1 MVESFGLLRQKD
13 IVARMVG
20 HLMGN
25 TEYVTDFSEGSIIRS
40 ICEAVAEELY
50 SSNVAF
56 AEGIVSAI
64 DTSVKQAFNFPLLQS
79 SQASG
84 YYTFYR
90 KMYFSP
96 MSLSSSAV
104 VSQRGLSLISGGTVP
119 YANTTW
125 TGSLYY
131 GVSGVTADVN
141 ESASSASFISI
152 LDGYNTTRL
161 RWFKE
166 DGYTAYNIYRASVHP
181 STRTSYYT
189 SAGDTSVNALVV
201 QEAKY
206 APVISSVSAGTAGN
220 LAAST
225 TYYYSVSSYN
235 STTGESACSPVVS
248 QATGTTNLTLTV
260 TWALALNDSSTS
272 YYLYR
277 SANASMTGAVYR
289 IVTGAASYADS
300 TVTAGWTSRTW
311 HGLSAPLVG
320 QYFFSTTA
328 IDNVTDSQLESVGQY
343 PAIAT
348 YTGGTPVLYWT
359 GAVGQNNVGSYRIYR
374 SVIGAPAPSLTATS
388 GSTGTAKYFSVQSKA
403 TLTTG
408 ELVSSNPSDPA
419 SLTVTDEGLAV
430 ATFPLPYNGVQ
441 YATSFDLYRSLVLE
455 MTSSVKS
462 SVTISVPD
470 APVITPKANASGAVS
485 SAFYGLTAVIV
496 GTNYET
502 ESEIVLFNTLS
513 VADATGTVFA
523 WTSSPTSNVTKYRLY
538 KAAGATGTGIYTTL
552 TIPGYVEI
560 TKASSGTT
568 TTYTMPA
575 SPAFPSSG
583 VPASLRI
590 KNVKIT
596 ESVLASSVLAS
607 RVSATWPG
615 VYYPMTHSYSTIAN
629 PVTYALQGATVSWQT
644 LGSSVSYAGRIWP
657 YIHKIA
663 TKATATLTVAPSADS
678 SKTLYQ
684 YDDDGTTKPVINFG
698 STTAIGNYFYAA
710 WPFTNNAK
718 AVNGDIQIYT
728 GTQLRVPGTSK
739 SYVVNLSSGNYTI
752 MEGNNISV
760 PIRATFSGLSSN
772 TPSNTITEI
781 VNPVYGITTG
791 TNLATLTNGRDPET
805 ESEWKIRFSSY
816 LKSLARGTKDSLEEG
831 GKTAYLSNIDG
842 TILEQVTKSF
852 AIEDGS
858 TTINLFIHNG
868 TTSPVSQTLLDKTK
882 VIVSGG
888 MYDNVSYYGYKPA
901 GITVLV
907 KSVSFLYQNLN
918 VYLTLLGGYS
928 ITSVSDSVSQAIS
941 DYFYTLDISDGFS
954 PSLLGIISG
963 SSASAANPT
972 PLYRVVL
979 TDSNGIKSFP
989 SQVFSGY
996 DSFSYT
1002 IPTASVA
1009 PTVILVEVLKW
1020 RTYYSDWG
1028 LAGTVGSS
1036 SGLSSGNWYDP
1047 NIVDANTLTAY
1058 TFSNPLRKYFEKSVL
1073 SRSILRIPGTAAVKI
1088 QLLDSTNTELNTEVI
1103 VPNEGYVVFPGT
1115 VRIS

>member
-13 IVARMVG
+13 IVARMIG

-64 DTSVKQAFNFPLLQS
+64 DTSVKQAFNFPLLQA

-96 MSLSSSAV
+96 MALSSSAV
-104 VSQRGLSLISGGTVP
+104 VSQKGLSLISGGTVP

-141 ESASSASFISI
+141 ESAASASSIST
-152 LDGYNTTRL
+152 LDGYNTARL

-181 STRTSYYT
+181 SSRTSYYT
-189 SAGDTSVNALVV
+189 NAGDTSANALVA

-206 APVISSVSAGTAGN
+206 PPVISSVSASAEGS
-220 LAAST
+220 LSAST

-248 QATGTTNLTLTV
+248 QATGTSNRTLTV
-260 TWALALNDSSTS
+260 TWASALNDSPTS

-289 IVTGAASYADS
+289 IVTGTTSHADS
-300 TVTAGWTSRTW
+300 APTAEWTSRTW

-343 PAIAT
+343 PANAT
-348 YTGGTPVLYWT
+348 YTGGTPVLYWA
-359 GAVGQNNVGSYRIYR
+359 GIVGQNNVGSYRIYR
-374 SVIGAPAPSLTATS
+374 SIIGTPAPSLTTAS
-388 GSTGTAKYFSVQSKA
+388 GSNGTAKYFSVQSKA
-403 TLTTG
+403 TLATG

-419 SLTVTDEGLAV
+419 SLIVTDDGLAV

-441 YATSFDLYRSLVLE
+441 YATSFDLYRGTSLE

-462 SVTISVPD
+462 TVTISVPD
-470 APVITPKANASGAVS
+470 APVITPKATAISPVTGN
-485 SAFYGLTAVIV
+485 FYGLTAVIV

-502 ESEIVLFNTLS
+502 ESEIVLFNTS
-513 VADATGTVFA
+513 AVADAAGTVFT

-538 KAAGATGTGIYTTL
+538 KADGITGTGIYTTL
-552 TIPGYVEI
+552 TSPGYFEI

-568 TTYTMPA
+568 TTYTVPA
-575 SPAFPSSG
+575 SPPNPTSSG
-583 VPASLRI
+583 VPANLRI

-596 ESVLASSVLAS
+596 ESASAS

-663 TKATATLTVAPSADS
+663 TKATAALTVAPSADS

-698 STTAIGNYFYAA
+698 STTAIGNYFYAS

-718 AVNGDIQIYT
+718 AVNGDIQIYN

-739 SYVVNLSSGNYTI
+739 SYVVSLPSGNYTI

-781 VNPVYGITTG
+781 INPMYGISTG
-791 TNLATLTNGRDPET
+791 TNLAALTNGRDAET

-816 LKSLARGTKDSLEEG
+816 LKSLSRGTKDSLEEG
-831 GKTAYLSNIDG
+831 GKTAYLLNIDG
-842 TILEQVTKSF
+842 TIQEQVTKSF
-852 AIEDGS
+852 AVEDGS
-858 TTINLFIHNG
+858 TTVNLFVHNG
-868 TTSPVSQTLLDKTK
+868 TNSSVSQTLLDKTR

-901 GITVLV
+901 GITIIV
-907 KSVSFLYQNLN
+907 KAASFMYQNLN

-928 ITSVSDSVSQAIS
+928 VTSVSDSVSFAID

-954 PSLLGIISG
+954 PSVLGVISG
-963 SSASAANPT
+963 SSASPSNPT

-1002 IPTASVA
+1002 IPTASVG
-1009 PTVILVEVLKW
+1009 PTVVLAEILKW
-1020 RTYYSDWG
+1020 RNYYSDWG
-1028 LAGTVGSS
+1028 LAGTVSSS
-1036 SGLSSGNWYDP
+1036 SGLSSANWYDS
-1047 NIVDANTLTAY
+1047 NTVDANTLTAY

-1073 SRSILRIPGTAAVKI
+1073 SRSILRIPGVAAVKI
-1088 QLLDSTNTELNTEVI
+1088 QLLDSTNTEINTEVI